1 MKAKLWKKWNAQVRK
16 DIVVRETRDGYVVVA
31 YNKEFRYFE
40 QLEHAKSYCDYLRR
54 LKLRMLVSDAKVLMR
69 KNRIVY

>member
-1 MKAKLWKKWNAQVRK
+1 M
-16 DIVVRETRDGYVVVA
+16 VA
-31 YNKEFRYFE
+31 YNKEFRYFQ

-54 LKLRMLVSDAKVLMR
+54 LKLHILVSDAKVLMR